1 MKIAFYEM
9 EDWENSILKE
19 RITDGDIT
27 FSEAPLTLDSQDI
40 AEIELLSIFIY
51 SELNSDLLQKM
62 PKLKMIATRSTG
74 YDHIDI
80 EYCKEKGIIICNV
93 PEYGTQTVAEHT
105 FALLLALSRKIV
117 PSVERTQRNDFSLD
131 NLMGFDLYKKTIGVI
146 GAGNIGKAVIKI
158 ANGFGMDVLV
168 YSRSRKMELAQELG
182 FMYVDFEHLLKQS
195 DILTFHTPLTDETKH
210 MLNMEN
216 ISLLKKGSVILNTSR
231 GGIIETEALLTAL
244 DSGQV
249 SAAGIDVLE
258 EECHIKEERQL
269 LTKEFLKECDI
280 KTQLL
285 NHVLLTRENVI
296 VTPHNGFNSKEALER
311 ILHVTA
317 DNINYFLKQKPQNVV

>member
-9 EDWENSILKE
+9 EDWENSILKG
-19 RITDGDIT
+19 RITDGEIT
-27 FSEAPLTLDSQDI
+27 FSEAPLTLDTQDI
-40 AEIELLSIFIY
+40 SEIEFLSIFIY
-51 SELNSDLLQKM
+51 SNLNSELLQKM

-80 EYCKEKGIIICNV
+80 DYCKEKGIIICNV

-249 SAAGIDVLE
+249 GAAGIDVLE

-317 DNINYFLKQKPQNVV
+317 DNINNFLKQKPQNVV